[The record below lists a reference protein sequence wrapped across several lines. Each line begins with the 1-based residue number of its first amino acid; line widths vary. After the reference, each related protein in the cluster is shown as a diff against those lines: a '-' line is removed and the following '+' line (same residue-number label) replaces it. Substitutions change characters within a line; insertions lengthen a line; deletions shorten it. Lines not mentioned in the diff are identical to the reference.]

1 MGRIYLLRHGE
12 TEWNRQRR
20 VMGSL
25 PIALSGTGVQ
35 QARALAEALA
45 RRPLAAVYSSPL
57 RRAMQT
63 AEILAAPHGLQPV
76 PVPDLTELS
85 FGEWEGK
92 SWEEL
97 RLLRLYQEW
106 RADPTSVTLPGG
118 GTIAQVQERAVAAL
132 ERLRAT
138 HPEQRLAVVSH
149 AEVIKCLLCH
159 YLGIT
164 LKFLPR
170 LIIDNGTISTFS
182 WGEDGVKVVR
192 VNALPALGAAQP

>member
-25 PIALSGTGVQ
+25 PIALSDTGVQ

-57 RRAMQT
+57 RRAMET
-63 AEILAAPHGLQPV
+63 AEILAAPHGLAPV
-76 PVPDLTELS
+76 PVPGFTELP

-92 SWEEL
+92 SWDEL
-97 RLLRLYQEW
+97 RLLRLYQDW
-106 RADPTSVTLPGG
+106 RADPTSITLPGG

-132 ERLRAT
+132 ERLRAA

-182 WGEDGVKVVR
+182 WGEDGVRVVR
-192 VNALPALGAAQP
+192 VNALPAAVAAQP

>member
-12 TEWNRQRR
+12 TEWNWQRR

-57 RRAMQT
+57 LRAMQT
-63 AEILAAPHGLQPV
+63 AEILAAPHGLAPV

-118 GTIAQVQERAVAAL
+118 GTIAQVQEGAVAAL
-132 ERLRAT
+132 ERLRAA

-192 VNALPALGAAQP
+192 VNALPAPGAAQP